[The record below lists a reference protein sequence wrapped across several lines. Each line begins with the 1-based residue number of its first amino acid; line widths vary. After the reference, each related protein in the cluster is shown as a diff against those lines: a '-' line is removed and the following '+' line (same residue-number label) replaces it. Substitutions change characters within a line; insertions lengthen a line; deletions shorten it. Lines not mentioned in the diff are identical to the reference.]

1 MKNKIIDEAMK
12 WYETQGTN
20 PPIEDFIDIV
30 INKTTDSIMD
40 HVREE
45 LEQEFSSGNLKHPFF
60 ISNEYYLELKL
71 KDIKHKYLQI
81 TDLYQQTD

>member
-12 WYETQGTN
+12 WYETQGVN

-30 INKTTDSIMD
+30 INKTTESIMN

-45 LEQEFSSGNLKHPFF
+45 LEQEFSNGNLKHPFF

-71 KDIKHKYLQI
+71 KDIKHKYLQL
-81 TDLYQQTD
+81 TDLYQQKD

>member
-12 WYETQGTN
+12 WYETQGLN

-30 INKTTDSIMD
+30 INKTTDSIMN

-45 LEQEFSSGNLKHPFF
+45 LEQEFSNGNLKHPFF

-81 TDLYQQTD
+81 TDFYQQTD

>member
-12 WYETQGTN
+12 WYETQGVN

-30 INKTTDSIMD
+30 INKTTESIMN

-45 LEQEFSSGNLKHPFF
+45 LEHEFSNGNLKHPFF

-71 KDIKHKYLQI
+71 KDIKHKYLQL
-81 TDLYQQTD
+81 TDFYQQKD

>member
-45 LEQEFSSGNLKHPFF
+45 LEQEFSNGNLKHPFF

-71 KDIKHKYLQI
+71 KDIKHKYLQL

>member
-12 WYETQGTN
+12 WYETQGVN
-20 PPIEDFIDIV
+20 PPIEDFVDIV
-30 INKTTDSIMD
+30 INKTTESIMN

-45 LEQEFSSGNLKHPFF
+45 LEQEFSNGNLKHPFF

-71 KDIKHKYLQI
+71 KDIKHKYLQL

>member
-30 INKTTDSIMD
+30 INKTTDSIMN

-45 LEQEFSSGNLKHPFF
+45 LEQEFSNGNLKHPFF

-71 KDIKHKYLQI
+71 KDIKHKYLQL
-81 TDLYQQTD
+81 TDLYQKKD

>member
-71 KDIKHKYLQI
+71 KDIKHKYLQL

>member
-30 INKTTDSIMD
+30 INKTTDSIMN
-40 HVREE
+40 HIREE
-45 LEQEFSSGNLKHPFF
+45 LEEEFSNGNLKHPFF

-71 KDIKHKYLQI
+71 KDIKHKYLQL
-81 TDLYQQTD
+81 TDLYQKKD